1 MSPFMSLSPPALGLI
16 ALLLTCCT
24 PSPNPRNYTMAEPS
38 TQALQ
43 GSYQPTSVTET
54 LIAATGKYEKKPAS
68 IVIGADGSI
77 EITNL
82 PDCWVLPYEQALGQF
97 DTGKGSWSLVRQQ
110 QGWVLLCK
118 FPSLPNHA
126 ARGTDHGNVTAMIS
140 LVGQRPPYLLE
151 SIISH
156 PDADLS
162 MQFAKTGTAP

>member
-1 MSPFMSLSPPALGLI
+1 MLPPVLRLLCCPALFFLG
-16 ALLLTCCT
+16 CVRE
-24 PSPNPRNYTMAEPS
+24 PNPRNYTVNEPTRASLAS
-38 TQALQ
+38 TYHA
-43 GSYQPTSVTET
+43 TENTKT

-68 IVIGADGSI
+68 IVIAADGSI

-97 DTGKGSWSLVRQQ
+97 DTGKGYWSLVRQQ

-140 LVGQRPPYLLE
+140 LVGQRPPYVLE
-151 SIISH
+151 TLISH

-162 MQFAKTGTAP
+162 MQFAKTGATP